1 MRKFTVLLM
10 AIICFSSISAP
21 RKVVLNDKEY
31 EVDTIMRRQVG
42 PGIIHTRVRVPGYP
56 LNAYVLEM
64 DMTNAY
70 NRVETTQAYNTLG
83 RTELLANAYNR
94 HKEQGKKPIAGCN
107 GSFWCVTGSGEPK
120 NWMLGSPFGG
130 EVVNDTLYLNTNTS
144 ADTWNGGPARASST
158 IIDTDKRVHVGPH
171 QWFGYVKSSKFDADQ
186 EIIQVNKRVD
196 TGQLTLFNH
205 AIGRNHTFYTVA
217 DCHYVYLK
225 LKPGERWTTASD
237 IKFEVAEVKLNANNQ
252 VLGDYDACLVGDG
265 NYKAQLER
273 LAAGDE
279 VIINHYWIALQE
291 DDQSPI
297 KVENM
302 LEGNAWIMLHGEITY
317 RATDEVYNTQT
328 YSKCAYGNNKEGNK
342 LFMLVIDMS
351 SHPEYGRSA
360 GCNTTVMA
368 NLFKFLCPELWN
380 LTNNDAGGSAQMML
394 NGEVINKTTEATP
407 RAVANGM
414 LMFSVAPDEDADVVA
429 SLAFDE
435 LHIASPTY
443 FSIAPKVLA
452 YNKYGELIAD
462 GLEGVTYT
470 CSEAVGEP
478 SADGSKIDVG
488 GETGTGTITA
498 HYGDVQVTAPIEVIN
513 SEFAI
518 RIKPTILIDN
528 VRTYPL
534 EVTTELNGE
543 QLVCDARRFVWTVGD
558 ANVAQIEDGVLRG
571 ISEGTTTI
579 TASLD
584 GLSDQTTVTV
594 EVAPSPEIV
603 ETFADWT
610 LSSTNLSSDAVLD
623 AEGNVS
629 FGFDGARKANIQ
641 LEKDMAFYSLPDH
654 IIFDLETSTR
664 LVYVEMD
671 IRPGNSEVENLVRP
685 MGIMEAGKYQF
696 DLIEHAGDLS
706 DLKNYPIVIKSVRY
720 LLHHLQYNSGSNT
733 IRHKFTAQ
741 YDHYTSGID
750 NTVAATGAIALYPGA
765 DGSLMVSAPEA
776 ASVQISIFDP
786 AGRTVY
792 AGEVITE
799 GTLTQVATNLPSG
812 LYVVKAQHANAV
824 STAKMAILR

>member
-1 MRKFTVLLM
+1 MRKFTLLLLVMLCLSGM
-10 AIICFSSISAP
+10 AAS
-21 RKVVLNDKEY
+21 RKVVLNGAEY

-42 PGIIHTRVRVPGYP
+42 PGIMHTRVRVPGYP

-64 DMTNAY
+64 DMTNSY
-70 NRVETTQAYNTLG
+70 NRVETNQAYNTLG
-83 RTELLANAYNR
+83 RTELLSNAYNR
-94 HKEQGKKPIAGCN
+94 HKQQGKKPIAGCN
-107 GSFWCVTGSGEPK
+107 GSFWCVTASGECK
-120 NWMLGSPFGG
+120 DWMLGSPFGG

-158 IIDTDKRVHVGPH
+158 IIDTEKRVHVGPH
-171 QWFGYVKSSKFDADQ
+171 QWYGYAKSSKFDADQ
-186 EIIQVNKRVD
+186 EIIQVNKRVN
-196 TGQLTLFNH
+196 TGQLSLFNH
-205 AIGRNHTFYTVA
+205 AIGRNHTFYTVP

-225 LKPGERWTTASD
+225 LKEGERWTTASD
-237 IKFEVAEVKLNANNQ
+237 IKFEVGEIKLNANDQ

-273 LAAGDE
+273 LVPGDE
-279 VIINHYWIALQE
+279 VTLNHYWIALQE
-291 DDQSPI
+291 EDKTPI

-302 LEGNAWIMLHGEITY
+302 VEGNAWIMLHGEITH

-368 NLFKFLCPELWN
+368 TLFKFLCPELWN

-394 NGEVINKTTEATP
+394 DGVVINKTTEATP
-407 RAVANGM
+407 RPVANGM
-414 LMFSVAPDEDADVVA
+414 LMFSIAPDEDADVVT

-470 CSEAVGEP
+470 CSEGVGEP
-478 SADGSKIDVG
+478 SDDGSKIDIGGNVG
-488 GETGTGTITA
+488 IGTITA
-498 HYGDVQVTAPIEVIN
+498 HYGDVEVTAPIDVVN

-518 RIKPTILIDN
+518 RIKPNILIDN

-543 QLVCDARRFVWTVGD
+543 TLLCDARRFVWTVGD

-571 ISEGTTTI
+571 IGEGTTTI

-584 GLSDQTTVTV
+584 GLSDQTMVTV
-594 EVAPSPEIV
+594 EIAPKPEI
-603 ETFADWT
+603 EESFADWT
-610 LSSTNLSSDAVLD
+610 LTSTNLASDAVLD

-629 FGFDGARKANIQ
+629 FGYEGTRKAQIKF
-641 LEKDMAFYSLPDH
+641 EKNMAFYSLPDH
-654 IIFDLETSTR
+654 LIYDLATTTR
-664 LVYVEMD
+664 LVYVEFD
-671 IRPGNSEVENLVRP
+671 IRSGNNDVENLVRP
-685 MGIMEAGKYQF
+685 AGVLEAGTYQF
-696 DLIEHAGDLS
+696 DLIDLVGNPD
-706 DLKNYPIVIKSVRY
+706 DLNNYPIVIKSMRY
-720 LLHHLQYNSGSNT
+720 LLHYAMYNKGSNT
-733 IRHKFTAQ
+733 IKHKITAK
-741 YDHYTSGID
+741 YDHYSSGID
-750 NTVAATGAIALYPGA
+750 DVTAQESAIALYPGC
-765 DGSLMVSAPEA
+765 DGSIMVSAPGSEC
-776 ASVQISIFDP
+776 VQMSICDL
-786 AGRTVY
+786 AGRQLF
-792 AGEVITE
+792 AGEVRTE
-799 GTLTQVATNLPSG
+799 GSITQVATNLPSG
-812 LYVVKAQHANAV
+812 LYVVRAQVAGAV
-824 STAKMAILR
+824 STAKMAIRR

>member
-1 MRKFTVLLM
+1 MLCL
-10 AIICFSSISAP
+10 SSISAP
-21 RKVVLNDKEY
+21 RKVLLNGREY
-31 EVDTIMRRQVG
+31 AVDTIMRRQVG
-42 PGIIHTRVRVPGYP
+42 PGIMHTRVRVPDYP

-64 DMTNAY
+64 DMTNTY
-70 NRVETTQAYNTLG
+70 NRVETTQAYNSLG
-83 RTELLANAYNR
+83 RTELLANAYKR

-171 QWFGYVKSSKFDADQ
+171 QWFGYVKSSKFDAAQ

-205 AIGRNHTFYTVA
+205 AIGRNHTFYAVA

-225 LKPGERWTTASD
+225 LKSGERWTTASD
-237 IKFEVAEVKLNANNQ
+237 ITFEVAEVKLNANNQ

-273 LAAGDE
+273 LASGDE
-279 VIINHYWIALQE
+279 VTINHYWIALQE
-291 DDQSPI
+291 EDKSPI

-302 LEGNAWIMLHGEITY
+302 LEGNAWIMLHGEITH
-317 RATDEVYNTQT
+317 RATDETYNTQT

-351 SHPEYGRSA
+351 THPEYGRSA

-380 LTNNDAGGSAQMML
+380 LTNNDAGGSAQMMVD
-394 NGEVINKTTEATP
+394 GVVVNKTTEATP

-414 LMFSVAPDEDADVVA
+414 LMFSVAPEEEADVVA

-470 CSEAVGEP
+470 CSESVGEP
-478 SADGSKIDVG
+478 SADGSKIEVG
-488 GETGTGTITA
+488 GNVGQGTITA
-498 HYGDVQVTAPIEVIN
+498 HYGGVEVTAPIEVVN
-513 SEFAI
+513 SVFAI
-518 RIKPTILIDN
+518 RIKPKILIDN

-558 ANVAQIEDGVLRG
+558 ADVAQIEDGVLRG

-579 TASLD
+579 TAALD

-594 EVAPSPEIV
+594 EVAPTPEIE

-610 LSSTNLSSDAVLD
+610 LSSANLSTDAVLD

-629 FGFDGARKANIQ
+629 FGYQGARKAQIV
-641 LEKDMAFYSLPDH
+641 LEKDMTFYSLPDH
-654 IIFDLETSTR
+654 LIYDVETSTR

-685 MGIMEAGKYQF
+685 TGVTAAGKYQF
-696 DLIEHAGDLS
+696 DLIEHVGDLS

-733 IRHKFTAQ
+733 IKHKITAQ

-750 NTVAATGAIALYPGA
+750 NATAAADGIALYPGA
-765 DGSLMVSAPEA
+765 DGSIVVSAPDA
-776 ASVQISIFDP
+776 RCVQMTIFDT

-799 GTLTQVATNLPSG
+799 GALTQVAINLSSG
-812 LYVVKAQHANAV
+812 LYVVKAQHAQAV
-824 STAKMAILR
+824 STVKMAIRR

>member
-1 MRKFTVLLM
+1 MRKFTILLM

-186 EIIQVNKRVD
+186 EIIQVNKRVN

-279 VIINHYWIALQE
+279 VTINHYWIALQE
-291 DDQSPI
+291 EDKSPI

-302 LEGNAWIMLHGEITY
+302 LEGNAWIMLHGEITH
-317 RATDEVYNTQT
+317 RATDETYNTQT

-351 SHPEYGRSA
+351 THPEYGRSA

-380 LTNNDAGGSAQMML
+380 LTNNDAGGSAQMMVD
-394 NGEVINKTTEATP
+394 GTVVNKTTEATP

-414 LMFSVAPDEDADVVA
+414 LMFSVAPEEEADVVA

-470 CSEAVGEP
+470 CSESVGEP
-478 SADGSKIDVG
+478 SADGSKIEVG
-488 GETGTGTITA
+488 GNVGQGTITA
-498 HYGDVQVTAPIEVIN
+498 HYGGVEVTAPIEVVN
-513 SEFAI
+513 SAFAI
-518 RIKPTILIDN
+518 RIKPKILIDN

-534 EVTTELNGE
+534 EVTTELNGK

-558 ANVAQIEDGVLRG
+558 ADVAQIEDGVLRG

-579 TASLD
+579 TAALD

-594 EVAPSPEIV
+594 EVAPTPEIE

-610 LSSTNLSSDAVLD
+610 LSSANLSTDAVLD

-629 FGFDGARKANIQ
+629 FGFEGARKAQIV

-654 IIFDLETSTR
+654 LIYDVETSTR

-685 MGIMEAGKYQF
+685 TGVTAAGKYQF
-696 DLIEHAGDLS
+696 DLIEHVGDLS

-733 IRHKFTAQ
+733 IKHKITAQ

-750 NTVAATGAIALYPGA
+750 NATAAADGIALYPGA
-765 DGSLMVSAPEA
+765 DGSIMVSAPDA
-776 ASVQISIFDP
+776 RCVQMTIFDT

-799 GTLTQVATNLPSG
+799 GALTQVAINLSSG
-812 LYVVKAQHANAV
+812 LYVVKAQHAQAV
-824 STAKMAILR
+824 STVKMAIRR

>member
-1 MRKFTVLLM
+1 MLCL
-10 AIICFSSISAP
+10 SSISAP
-21 RKVVLNDKEY
+21 RKVLLNGREY
-31 EVDTIMRRQVG
+31 AVDTIMRRQVG
-42 PGIIHTRVRVPGYP
+42 PGIMHTRVRVPDYP

-64 DMTNAY
+64 DMTNTY
-70 NRVETTQAYNTLG
+70 NRVETTQAYNSLG
-83 RTELLANAYNR
+83 RTELLANAYKR

-171 QWFGYVKSSKFDADQ
+171 QWFGYVKSSKFDAAQ

-205 AIGRNHTFYTVA
+205 AIGRNHTFYAVA

-225 LKPGERWTTASD
+225 LKSGERWTTASD
-237 IKFEVAEVKLNANNQ
+237 ITFEVAEVKLNANNQ

-273 LAAGDE
+273 LASGDE
-279 VIINHYWIALQE
+279 VTINHYWIALQE
-291 DDQSPI
+291 EDKSPI

-302 LEGNAWIMLHGEITY
+302 LEGNAWIMLHGEITH
-317 RATDEVYNTQT
+317 RATDETYNTQT

-351 SHPEYGRSA
+351 THPEYGRSA

-380 LTNNDAGGSAQMML
+380 LTNNDAGGSAQMMVD
-394 NGEVINKTTEATP
+394 GVVVNKTTEATP

-414 LMFSVAPDEDADVVA
+414 LMFSVAPEEEADVVA

-470 CSEAVGEP
+470 CSESVGEP
-478 SADGSKIDVG
+478 SADGSKIEVG
-488 GETGTGTITA
+488 GNVGQGTITA
-498 HYGDVQVTAPIEVIN
+498 HYGGVEVTAPIEVVN
-513 SEFAI
+513 SVFAI
-518 RIKPTILIDN
+518 RIKPKILIDN

-558 ANVAQIEDGVLRG
+558 ADVAQIEDGVLRG

-579 TASLD
+579 TAALD

-594 EVAPSPEIV
+594 EVAPTPEIE

-610 LSSTNLSSDAVLD
+610 LSSANLSTDAVLD

-629 FGFDGARKANIQ
+629 FGYQGARKAQIV
-641 LEKDMAFYSLPDH
+641 LEKDMTFYSLPDH
-654 IIFDLETSTR
+654 LIYDVETSTR

-685 MGIMEAGKYQF
+685 TGVTAAGKYQF
-696 DLIEHAGDLS
+696 DLIEHVGDLS

-733 IRHKFTAQ
+733 IKHKITAQ

-750 NTVAATGAIALYPGA
+750 NATAAADGIALYPGA
-765 DGSLMVSAPEA
+765 DGSIVVSAPDA
-776 ASVQISIFDP
+776 RCVQMTIFDT

-799 GTLTQVATNLPSG
+799 GALTQVVTNLPSG
-812 LYVVKAQHANAV
+812 LYVVKAQHAQAV
-824 STAKMAILR
+824 STVKMAIRR

>member
-1 MRKFTVLLM
+1 MLCL
-10 AIICFSSISAP
+10 SSISAP
-21 RKVVLNDKEY
+21 RKVLLNGREY
-31 EVDTIMRRQVG
+31 AVDTIMRRQVG
-42 PGIIHTRVRVPGYP
+42 PGIMHTRVRVPDYP

-64 DMTNAY
+64 DMTNTY
-70 NRVETTQAYNTLG
+70 NRVETTQAYNSLG
-83 RTELLANAYNR
+83 RTELLVNAYKR

-171 QWFGYVKSSKFDADQ
+171 QWFGYVKSSKFDAAQ

-237 IKFEVAEVKLNANNQ
+237 INFEVAEVKLNANNQ

-291 DDQSPI
+291 DDQTPI

-380 LTNNDAGGSAQMML
+380 LTNNDAGGSAQMMVD
-394 NGEVINKTTEATP
+394 GVVVNKTTEATP

-414 LMFSVAPDEDADVVA
+414 LMFSVAPEEEADVVA

-470 CSEAVGEP
+470 CSESVGEP
-478 SADGSKIDVG
+478 SADGSKIEVG
-488 GETGTGTITA
+488 GNVGQGTITA
-498 HYGDVQVTAPIEVIN
+498 HYGGVEVTAPIEVVN
-513 SEFAI
+513 SAFAI
-518 RIKPTILIDN
+518 RIKPKILIDN

-558 ANVAQIEDGVLRG
+558 ADVAQIEDGVLRG

-579 TASLD
+579 TAALD

-594 EVAPSPEIV
+594 EVAPTPEIE

-610 LSSTNLSSDAVLD
+610 LSSANLSTDAVLD

-629 FGFDGARKANIQ
+629 FGYQGARKAQIV
-641 LEKDMAFYSLPDH
+641 LEKDMTFYSLPDH
-654 IIFDLETSTR
+654 LIYDVETSTR

-685 MGIMEAGKYQF
+685 TGVTAAGKYQF
-696 DLIEHAGDLS
+696 DLIEHVGDLS

-733 IRHKFTAQ
+733 IKHKITAQ

-750 NTVAATGAIALYPGA
+750 NATAAADGIALYPGA
-765 DGSLMVSAPEA
+765 DGSIMVSAPDA
-776 ASVQISIFDP
+776 RCVQMTIFDT

-799 GTLTQVATNLPSG
+799 GALTQVATNLSSG
-812 LYVVKAQHANAV
+812 LYVVKAQHAQAV
-824 STAKMAILR
+824 STVKMAIRR

>member
-1 MRKFTVLLM
+1 MLCL
-10 AIICFSSISAP
+10 SSISAP
-21 RKVVLNDKEY
+21 RKVLLNGREY
-31 EVDTIMRRQVG
+31 AVDTIMRRQVG
-42 PGIIHTRVRVPGYP
+42 PGIMHTRVRVPDYP

-64 DMTNAY
+64 DMTNSY
-70 NRVETTQAYNTLG
+70 NRVETTQAYNSLG
-83 RTELLANAYNR
+83 RTELLANAYKR

-171 QWFGYVKSSKFDADQ
+171 QWFGYVKSSKFDAAQ

-205 AIGRNHTFYTVA
+205 AIGRNHIFYAVA

-225 LKPGERWTTASD
+225 LKSGERWTTASD
-237 IKFEVAEVKLNANNQ
+237 ITFEVAEVKLNANNQ

-273 LAAGDE
+273 LASGDE
-279 VIINHYWIALQE
+279 VTINHYWIALQE
-291 DDQSPI
+291 EDKSPI

-302 LEGNAWIMLHGEITY
+302 LEGNAWIMLHGEITH
-317 RATDEVYNTQT
+317 RATDETYNTQT

-351 SHPEYGRSA
+351 THPEYGRSA

-380 LTNNDAGGSAQMML
+380 LTNNDAGGSAQMMVD
-394 NGEVINKTTEATP
+394 GVVVNKTTEATP

-414 LMFSVAPDEDADVVA
+414 LMFSVAPEEEADVVA

-470 CSEAVGEP
+470 CSESVGEP
-478 SADGSKIDVG
+478 SADGSKIEVG
-488 GETGTGTITA
+488 GNVGQGTITA
-498 HYGDVQVTAPIEVIN
+498 HYGGVEVTAPIEVVN
-513 SEFAI
+513 SIFAI
-518 RIKPTILIDN
+518 RIKPKILIDN

-558 ANVAQIEDGVLRG
+558 ADVAQIEDGVLRG

-579 TASLD
+579 TAALD

-594 EVAPSPEIV
+594 EVAPTPEIE

-610 LSSTNLSSDAVLD
+610 LSSANLSTDAVLD

-629 FGFDGARKANIQ
+629 FGYQGARKAQIV
-641 LEKDMAFYSLPDH
+641 LEKDMTFYSLPDH
-654 IIFDLETSTR
+654 LIYDVETSTR

-685 MGIMEAGKYQF
+685 TGVTAAGKYQF
-696 DLIEHAGDLS
+696 DLIEHVGDLS

-733 IRHKFTAQ
+733 IKHKITAQ

-750 NTVAATGAIALYPGA
+750 NATAAADGIALYPGA
-765 DGSLMVSAPEA
+765 DGSIVVSAPDA
-776 ASVQISIFDP
+776 RCVQMTIFDT

-799 GTLTQVATNLPSG
+799 GALTQVVTNLPSG
-812 LYVVKAQHANAV
+812 LYVVKAQHAQAV
-824 STAKMAILR
+824 STVKMAIRR

>member
-1 MRKFTVLLM
+1 MRRFTFLIM
-10 AIICFSSISAP
+10 AMLCLSSISAP
-21 RKVVLNDKEY
+21 RKVLLNGTEY
-31 EVDTIMRRQVG
+31 AVDTIMRRQEG
-42 PGIIHTRVRVPGYP
+42 PGIMHTRVRVPDYP

-64 DMTNAY
+64 DMTNTY
-70 NRVETTQAYNTLG
+70 NRVETTQAYNSLG
-83 RTELLANAYNR
+83 RTELLANAYKR

-171 QWFGYVKSSKFDADQ
+171 QWFGYVKSSKFDAAQ

-205 AIGRNHTFYTVA
+205 AIGRNHTFYAVA

-225 LKPGERWTTASD
+225 LKSGERWTTASD
-237 IKFEVAEVKLNANNQ
+237 ITFEVAEVKLNANNQ

-279 VIINHYWIALQE
+279 VTINHYWIALQE
-291 DDQSPI
+291 EDKSPI

-317 RATDEVYNTQT
+317 RATDETYNTQT

-342 LFMLVIDMS
+342 LYMLVIDMS
-351 SHPEYGRSA
+351 THSEYGRSA

-380 LTNNDAGGSAQMML
+380 LTNNDAGGSAQMMVD
-394 NGEVINKTTEATP
+394 GVVVNKTTEATP

-414 LMFSVAPDEDADVVA
+414 LMFSVAPEEEADVVA

-470 CSEAVGEP
+470 CSESVGEP
-478 SADGSKIDVG
+478 STDGSKIEVG
-488 GETGTGTITA
+488 GKEGQGTITA
-498 HYGDVQVTAPIEVIN
+498 HYGGVEVTAPIEVVN
-513 SEFAI
+513 SAFAI
-518 RIKPTILIDN
+518 RIKPKILIDN

-534 EVTTELNGE
+534 EVTTELNGK

-558 ANVAQIEDGVLRG
+558 ADVAQIEDGVLRG

-579 TASLD
+579 TAAID

-594 EVAPSPEIV
+594 EVAPTPEIE

-610 LSSTNLSSDAVLD
+610 LSSANLSTDAVLD

-629 FGFDGARKANIQ
+629 FGYQGAR
-641 LEKDMAFYSLPDH
+641 
-654 IIFDLETSTR
+654 
-664 LVYVEMD
+664 
-671 IRPGNSEVENLVRP
+671 
-685 MGIMEAGKYQF
+685 
-696 DLIEHAGDLS
+696 
-706 DLKNYPIVIKSVRY
+706 
-720 LLHHLQYNSGSNT
+720 
-733 IRHKFTAQ
+733 
-741 YDHYTSGID
+741 
-750 NTVAATGAIALYPGA
+750 
-765 DGSLMVSAPEA
+765 
-776 ASVQISIFDP
+776 
-786 AGRTVY
+786 
-792 AGEVITE
+792 
-799 GTLTQVATNLPSG
+799 
-812 LYVVKAQHANAV
+812 
-824 STAKMAILR
+824 

>member
-1 MRKFTVLLM
+1 MLCL
-10 AIICFSSISAP
+10 SSISAP
-21 RKVVLNDKEY
+21 RKVLLNGREY
-31 EVDTIMRRQVG
+31 AVDTIMRRQVG
-42 PGIIHTRVRVPGYP
+42 PGIMHTRVRVPDYP

-64 DMTNAY
+64 DMTNTY
-70 NRVETTQAYNTLG
+70 NRVETTQAYNSLG
-83 RTELLANAYNR
+83 RTELLVNAYKR

-171 QWFGYVKSSKFDADQ
+171 QWFGYVKSSKFDAAQ

-205 AIGRNHTFYTVA
+205 AIGRNHTFYAVA

-225 LKPGERWTTASD
+225 LKSGERWTTASD
-237 IKFEVAEVKLNANNQ
+237 ITFEVAEVKLNANNQ

-279 VIINHYWIALQE
+279 VTINHYWIALQE
-291 DDQSPI
+291 EDKSPI

-302 LEGNAWIMLHGEITY
+302 LEGNAWIMLHGEITH
-317 RATDEVYNTQT
+317 RATDETYNTQT

-351 SHPEYGRSA
+351 THPEYGRSA

-380 LTNNDAGGSAQMML
+380 LTNNDAGGSAQMMVD
-394 NGEVINKTTEATP
+394 GTVVNKTTEATP

-414 LMFSVAPDEDADVVA
+414 LMFSVAPEEEADVVA

-470 CSEAVGEP
+470 CSESVGEP
-478 SADGSKIDVG
+478 SADGSKIEVG
-488 GETGTGTITA
+488 GNVGQGTITA
-498 HYGDVQVTAPIEVIN
+498 HYGGVEVTAPIEVVN
-513 SEFAI
+513 SAFAI
-518 RIKPTILIDN
+518 RIKPKILIDN

-534 EVTTELNGE
+534 EVTTELNGK

-558 ANVAQIEDGVLRG
+558 ADVAQIEDGVLRG
-571 ISEGTTTI
+571 ISEGSTTI
-579 TASLD
+579 TAALD

-594 EVAPSPEIV
+594 EVAPTPEIE

-610 LSSTNLSSDAVLD
+610 LSSANLSTDAVLD

-629 FGFDGARKANIQ
+629 FGYQGARKAQIV
-641 LEKDMAFYSLPDH
+641 LEKDMTFYSLPDH
-654 IIFDLETSTR
+654 LIYDVETSTR

-685 MGIMEAGKYQF
+685 TGVTAAGKYQF
-696 DLIEHAGDLS
+696 DLIEHVGDLS

-733 IRHKFTAQ
+733 IKHKITAQ

-750 NTVAATGAIALYPGA
+750 NATAAADGIALYPGA
-765 DGSLMVSAPEA
+765 DGSIMVSAPDA
-776 ASVQISIFDP
+776 RCVQMTIFDT
-786 AGRTVY
+786 AGRMVY

-799 GTLTQVATNLPSG
+799 GALTQVAINLSSG

-824 STAKMAILR
+824 STVKMAIRR

>member
-1 MRKFTVLLM
+1 M
-10 AIICFSSISAP
+10 
-21 RKVVLNDKEY
+21 VLNDKEY

-328 YSKCAYGNNKEGNK
+328 YSKCAYDNNKE
-342 LFMLVIDMS
+342 
-351 SHPEYGRSA
+351 
-360 GCNTTVMA
+360 
-368 NLFKFLCPELWN
+368 
-380 LTNNDAGGSAQMML
+380 
-394 NGEVINKTTEATP
+394 
-407 RAVANGM
+407 
-414 LMFSVAPDEDADVVA
+414 
-429 SLAFDE
+429 
-435 LHIASPTY
+435 
-443 FSIAPKVLA
+443 
-452 YNKYGELIAD
+452 
-462 GLEGVTYT
+462 
-470 CSEAVGEP
+470 
-478 SADGSKIDVG
+478 
-488 GETGTGTITA
+488 
-498 HYGDVQVTAPIEVIN
+498 
-513 SEFAI
+513 
-518 RIKPTILIDN
+518 DN
-528 VRTYPL
+528 
-534 EVTTELNGE
+534 
-543 QLVCDARRFVWTVGD
+543 
-558 ANVAQIEDGVLRG
+558 
-571 ISEGTTTI
+571 
-579 TASLD
+579 
-584 GLSDQTTVTV
+584 
-594 EVAPSPEIV
+594 
-603 ETFADWT
+603 
-610 LSSTNLSSDAVLD
+610 
-623 AEGNVS
+623 
-629 FGFDGARKANIQ
+629 
-641 LEKDMAFYSLPDH
+641 
-654 IIFDLETSTR
+654 
-664 LVYVEMD
+664 
-671 IRPGNSEVENLVRP
+671 
-685 MGIMEAGKYQF
+685 
-696 DLIEHAGDLS
+696 
-706 DLKNYPIVIKSVRY
+706 
-720 LLHHLQYNSGSNT
+720 
-733 IRHKFTAQ
+733 
-741 YDHYTSGID
+741 
-750 NTVAATGAIALYPGA
+750 
-765 DGSLMVSAPEA
+765 
-776 ASVQISIFDP
+776 
-786 AGRTVY
+786 
-792 AGEVITE
+792 
-799 GTLTQVATNLPSG
+799 
-812 LYVVKAQHANAV
+812 
-824 STAKMAILR
+824 

>member
-1 MRKFTVLLM
+1 MLCL
-10 AIICFSSISAP
+10 SSISAP
-21 RKVVLNDKEY
+21 RKVLLNGREY
-31 EVDTIMRRQVG
+31 AVDTIMRRQVG
-42 PGIIHTRVRVPGYP
+42 PGIMHTRVRVPDYP

-64 DMTNAY
+64 DMTNTY
-70 NRVETTQAYNTLG
+70 NRVETTQAYNSLG
-83 RTELLANAYNR
+83 RTELLVNAYKR

-171 QWFGYVKSSKFDADQ
+171 QWFGYVKSSKFDAAQ

-205 AIGRNHTFYTVA
+205 AIGRNHTFYAVA

-225 LKPGERWTTASD
+225 LKSGERWTTASD
-237 IKFEVAEVKLNANNQ
+237 ITFEVAEVKLNANNQ

-273 LAAGDE
+273 LASGDE
-279 VIINHYWIALQE
+279 VTINHYWIALQE
-291 DDQSPI
+291 EDKSPI

-302 LEGNAWIMLHGEITY
+302 LEGNAWIMLHGEITH
-317 RATDEVYNTQT
+317 RATDETYNTQT

-351 SHPEYGRSA
+351 THPEYGRSA

-380 LTNNDAGGSAQMML
+380 LTNNDAGGSAQMMVD
-394 NGEVINKTTEATP
+394 GVVVNKTTEATP

-414 LMFSVAPDEDADVVA
+414 LMFSVAPEEEADVVA

-470 CSEAVGEP
+470 CSESVGEP
-478 SADGSKIDVG
+478 SADGSKIEVG
-488 GETGTGTITA
+488 GNVGQGTITA
-498 HYGDVQVTAPIEVIN
+498 HYGGVEVTAPIEVVN
-513 SEFAI
+513 SVFAI
-518 RIKPTILIDN
+518 RIKPKILIDN

-558 ANVAQIEDGVLRG
+558 ADVAQIEDGVLRG

-579 TASLD
+579 TAALD

-594 EVAPSPEIV
+594 EVAPTPEIE

-610 LSSTNLSSDAVLD
+610 LSSANLSTDAVLD

-629 FGFDGARKANIQ
+629 FGYQGARKAQIV
-641 LEKDMAFYSLPDH
+641 LEKDMTFYSLPDH
-654 IIFDLETSTR
+654 LIYDVETSTR

-685 MGIMEAGKYQF
+685 TGVTAAGKYQF
-696 DLIEHAGDLS
+696 DLIEHVGDLS

-733 IRHKFTAQ
+733 IKHKITAQ

-750 NTVAATGAIALYPGA
+750 NATAAADGIALYPGA
-765 DGSLMVSAPEA
+765 DGSIVVSAPDA
-776 ASVQISIFDP
+776 RCVQMTIFDT

-799 GTLTQVATNLPSG
+799 GALTQVAINLSSG
-812 LYVVKAQHANAV
+812 LYVVKAQHAQAV
-824 STAKMAILR
+824 STVKMAIRR